1 MVKKLSIIFLCLLM
15 AGIAAAAVTLGLVY
29 GKNEGA
35 GEQQGTEQDGPSSS
49 TGGSADGGSGNNENT
64 DGSGNGGNTGNGSE
78 DGSNNNG
85 GSDSNGNNNGG
96 GINPGTHT
104 CNFVFNSTVAPD
116 CTNVGYDV
124 YLCSTCG
131 KSDRRNQQP
140 ALDHDYEW
148 TEHKA
153 TCVTDWSR
161 DGVCR
166 RCKDTKTET
175 VPNTKGDHEYVW
187 TVVTP
192 ATCTQDG
199 AKTGK
204 CKHCQATDNADIPK
218 LSHSYVYV
226 SDNNASCMRDGTE
239 TAQCANCQNT
249 DTRVIPNSKLPHSFG
264 TYVSDNNA
272 SCTRDG
278 TETAQCANCQNT
290 DTRIIP
296 NSKLPHSFGTPVPD
310 NNADCRNQG
319 TMTAKCANCTAEQV
333 TPDPNAL
340 TGPHIYGAW
349 KTTVNATCVTDGERQ
364 RDCTVCGN
372 TEKENTG
379 LGHHSTTDIGAKC
392 PVCAKYLIYL
402 GHQTTNATKEF
413 GEFSIVYAIRELNGD
428 EILCDIFLTQYD
440 VDPDVLVGIPS
451 AVRTYN
457 FNNIKLYNEDGN
469 NWSYVI
475 NLLNLQTQ
483 QYEALGFD
491 LNIVVDENSRKM
503 QFKSQFYQYEG
514 YYFMFNYDC
523 DKDIDL
529 FYYDEWTGNLEG
541 LYQANGGVNPD
552 DLDLYVEIKDW

>member
-166 RCKDTKTET
+166 RCKDTRTET

-226 SDNNASCMRDGTE
+226 SDNNASCM
-239 TAQCANCQNT
+239 
-249 DTRVIPNSKLPHSFG
+249 
-264 TYVSDNNA
+264 
-272 SCTRDG
+272 RDG